1 MGVELEEDVVGVL
14 LSELRGGGER
24 ERGLCKS
31 TGCGYPANIED
42 CTRDMGTSEHDVWM
56 KEERKKRKKDETTQS
71 RRRKNEASVT
81 VLPPTR
87 DNR

>member
-1 MGVELEEDVVGVL
+1 MGVELEEDAVGVL
-14 LSELRGGGER
+14 FSELRGGGER

-31 TGCGYPANIED
+31 TGCGYPADIED

-56 KEERKKRKKDETTQS
+56 KEERKRRKKGRDDSIKTLEKRSVS
-71 RRRKNEASVT
+71 RGPS
-81 VLPPTR
+81 TR